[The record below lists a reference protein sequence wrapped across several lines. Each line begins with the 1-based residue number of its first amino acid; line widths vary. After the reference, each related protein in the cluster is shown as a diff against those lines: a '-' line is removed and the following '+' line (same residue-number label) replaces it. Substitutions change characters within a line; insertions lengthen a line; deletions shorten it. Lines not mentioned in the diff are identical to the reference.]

1 MQSLLPVQKFKD
13 PNLADVLDMLSRQ
26 RNKYRA
32 ETFEGASYVA
42 WQQGSNAI
50 LVH

>member
-1 MQSLLPVQKFKD
+1 MQSLLPVQKD
-13 PNLADVLDMLSRQ
+13 PNLADVLDMLSCQ

-32 ETFEGASYVA
+32 ETFEDAYVA

-50 LVH
+50 LVY